1 MLSFPLSGGFA
12 LPLQLTERGAAYPWR
27 CG

>member
-1 MLSFPLSGGFA
+1 

-27 CG
+27 RG